1 MVKAKI
7 KNTSLKND
15 TYRGNKMATKPANA
29 AQKQWMSDIAD
40 WANNNNLGLLYD
52 YDNGR
57 GIQLHHVTGR
67 SSKQNKVAIG
77 HWFIIPVPFDLHD
90 VDSNHMHNV
99 THHKHSFT
107 ERFGSQR
114 SLFGDMVDDM
124 RMEMYA
130 IPPTEVLDAIKD
142 TNA

>member
-1 MVKAKI
+1 
-7 KNTSLKND
+7 
-15 TYRGNKMATKPANA
+15 MATKPANE

-57 GIQLHHVTGR
+57 GIQLHHVAGR
-67 SSKQNKVAIG
+67 SAKQNKVAIG

-90 VDSNHMHNV
+90 VGSSHMHNV

-107 ERFGSQR
+107 DRFGSQR
-114 SLFGDMVDDM
+114 SLFSDMVDDM
-124 RMEMYA
+124 RMEMYV

-142 TNA
+142 TSA